1 MRERRG
7 SEWARRYLKEIE
19 RKSETGEGKSRWK
32 RERRLYIEE
41 RGVRLREVN
50 KKEGNDEVWGKI
62 EWKKKR
68 RQKEERD
75 RNDKR
80 GKVL

>member
-7 SEWARRYLKEIE
+7 SEWARRCLKKIE
-19 RKSETGEGKSRWK
+19 RRSETGEGKSRWE

-41 RGVRLREVN
+41 RGVSLRDVN
-50 KKEGNDEVWGKI
+50 NKGGNDKVWGKI

-68 RQKEERD
+68 HLK
-75 RNDKR
+75 
-80 GKVL
+80 